1 MRTASVHPPRARGL
15 LLLVTALAAAVV
27 APRLVL
33 LGLGLGAGLL
43 IAAALLGTVALWAVR
58 RRLLVLVAQQQ
69 AAGRGGDR
77 VVDGVVVGER

>member
-69 AAGRGGDR
+69 AAARGGDR

>member
-1 MRTASVHPPRARGL
+1 MRTTSVHPPRARGL

-43 IAAALLGTVALWAVR
+43 LAAALRGTVALWAVR